1 MSEICPCSASSFL
14 FKGYLGHPCD
24 SGHPCYSLMKRKICL
39 VSPSF
44 NLCVDG
50 TAHNSSPL
58 GGSSIQHLAHS
69 SFSILLSLPTSHG
82 LFSLKVCC
90 LTRYFLCRLFLF
102 FCGNSSSRT
111 FCYSLLTQITFFY
124 YLWCPLFCRIIDIV

>member
-14 FKGYLGHPCD
+14 FKGYL
-24 SGHPCYSLMKRKICL
+24 GHPCYSLMKRKICL

-111 FCYSLLTQITFFY
+111 FCYSLPNTNYFF
-124 YLWCPLFCRIIDIV
+124 LLLVMSFILSDN

>member
-14 FKGYLGHPCD
+14 FKGYL
-24 SGHPCYSLMKRKICL
+24 GHPCYSLMKRKICL